1 MHRIHHFFV
10 GGNPEMKIN
19 VKNRKLFQK
28 KDVIQFIRKELI
40 MNIGFV
46 ACIILAVLF
55 LVLGIIFALLKEK
68 GAYFVSGFRTLNHPE
83 KYDKAYISLDMRNQ
97 CFTYALILFLG
108 AILSY
113 FISAIIAIP
122 TYVLWGILFFKSV
135 HLDAEKAFEKYLIK

>member
-1 MHRIHHFFV
+1 
-10 GGNPEMKIN
+10 MKIN

-28 KDVIQFIRKELI
+28 RIIKVVII
-40 MNIGFV
+40 MNVGFV

-55 LVLGIIFALLKEK
+55 LIIGIVFALLKEK
-68 GAYFVSGFRTLNHPE
+68 GAKYVSGFSTLNHPE

-108 AILSY
+108 AIISY

-122 TYVLWGILFFKSV
+122 AYVIWVIVFFKSV

>member
-1 MHRIHHFFV
+1 
-10 GGNPEMKIN
+10 
-19 VKNRKLFQK
+19 
-28 KDVIQFIRKELI
+28 

-46 ACIILAVLF
+46 ACLVLAILF
-55 LVLGIIFALLKEK
+55 LIIGIVFALLKEK
-68 GAYFVSGFRTLNHPE
+68 GAKYVSGFRTLNHSE